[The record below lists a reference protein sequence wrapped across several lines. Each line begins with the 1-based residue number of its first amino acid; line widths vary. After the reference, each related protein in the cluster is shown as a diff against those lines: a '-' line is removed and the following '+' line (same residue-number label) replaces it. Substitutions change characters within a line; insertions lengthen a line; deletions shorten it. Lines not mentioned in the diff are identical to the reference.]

1 MRYLL
6 DLKTNE
12 LGPLSINLGC
22 LQSWSGI
29 SGTSDES
36 VETFV
41 HPVAVRLVPKV
52 HQYVGDVVER
62 AFQSLQ
68 ELASSP
74 FDA

>member
-1 MRYLL
+1 MDNLVCFQNN
-6 DLKTNE
+6 LKAQ
-12 LGPLSINLGC
+12 LISGV

-41 HPVAVRLVPKV
+41 HPVAVGLVRKI

-62 AFQSLQ
+62 ALHSLQ
-68 ELASSP
+68 KLGSSP